1 MYCGREARGAQRLEL
16 LSVDHG
22 NRRSLEARAA
32 LGGAPSLEPEVTL
45 TTLPL
50 PRCIAVERRA
60 RSLKARAALRG
71 PWGLG
76 GHRARSLESRAAR
89 ARRLSLE
96 LLLLHV
102 VHLHIPCFLL
112 GTPLFLFIPCSL
124 KVTPLSL
131 PERAESRSSSCYR
144 DTRRFALFA
153 APLSWR

>member
-1 MYCGREARGAQRLEL
+1 MESRSSSCSRDRAR
-16 LSVDHG
+16 SPK
-22 NRRSLEARAA
+22 SRAA
-32 LGGAPSLEPEVTL
+32 LDVERGDQASTSA
-45 TTLPL
+45 TLPI
-50 PRCIAVERRA
+50 PRCIAVGRRA